1 MISSYLGIDSW
12 APYLV
17 TLIAEPTIAYLIDS
31 SKDIPDAI
39 DAPKIPVNASPAAT
53 LARTLSTLCGS

>member
-17 TLIAEPTIAYLIDS
+17 TLIAEPIIANLIDF
-31 SKDIPDAI
+31 AG
-39 DAPKIPVNASPAAT
+39 VNVIT
-53 LARTLSTLCGS
+53 FNRVNIRVLKFSTHVNEFL